1 LNRRVLL
8 VGLAV
13 ALPVVGLLVA
23 SLPRDPTRIDS
34 PLIGRPAPPFRLT
47 PLDGGA
53 PLTLESLHGR
63 AVVLNFWAT
72 WCVPCVAEH
81 AAIAQAARESGA
93 QIAFIGVV
101 YEDQEPAVREFLRE
115 RGASYPMAMD
125 PEGRTAI
132 AYGVYGVPETFFLS
146 ADGIIRHKQ
155 TGLLTPERLAQL
167 IAEVTRPAAGGA
179 S

>member
-1 LNRRVLL
+1 MNRRVLF

-13 ALPVVGLLVA
+13 ALPVVGLLIA

-34 PLIGRPAPPFRLT
+34 PLIGRAAPAFRLT
-47 PLDGGA
+47 PLDGGE
-53 PLTLESLHGR
+53 PLTLDSLRGR

-81 AAIAQAARESGA
+81 AVLVQAAQRSGA
-93 QIAFIGVV
+93 RAAFIGVV
-101 YEDQEPAVREFLRE
+101 YEDQDQDVRAFLRQ
-115 RGASYPMAMD
+115 RGASYPMALD

-132 AYGVYGVPETFFLS
+132 AYGVYGVPETFFIS
-146 ADGIIRHKQ
+146 ANGVIVSKQ
-155 TGLLTPERLAQL
+155 AGPLTPERLAQL
-167 IAEVTRPAAGGA
+167 VAEILPPADRGT